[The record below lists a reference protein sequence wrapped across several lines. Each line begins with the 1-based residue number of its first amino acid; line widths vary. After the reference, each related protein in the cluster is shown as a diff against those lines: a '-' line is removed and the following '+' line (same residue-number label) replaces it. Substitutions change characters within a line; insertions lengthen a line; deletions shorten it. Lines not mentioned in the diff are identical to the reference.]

1 MIGFYNFRTPGLII
15 RDPELIKT
23 VMLTKFNNFN
33 KNTSSLDPHLDPL
46 LTNDPFFTSGLK
58 WKTNRAILMNALS
71 GSRLK
76 LIAIQLQTVCEKFS
90 SYIEE
95 QTSMSDGDFSVNIQ
109 QLMSRFTAELVAIA
123 AFGIDGKSFTNE
135 SETFALTVKSM
146 FPPVGVGEII
156 GINTIF
162 LPFLAKI
169 LRIRFMPKNVDN
181 YFRQIINC
189 VLQHRE
195 DTGEIAQDF
204 LQKVVDLCKNEND
217 NKVNKNAVTS
227 HAASFFLNGYETSSL
242 TLSFVT
248 YRIATDPIVQTKLR
262 KEIMDNFEKY
272 EGKLTYEFI
281 QEMKYMDQV
290 IKESMRLTP
299 TIPYLAKICTKE
311 FKLVGSDGLECT
323 VYPGTEI
330 IISTIGLH
338 RDPTFWENPDVF
350 DPERFSDDKRRN
362 YHKFIY
368 LPFGSGPKSCV
379 GMRIAIMQM
388 KAALATLLKNYSI
401 EVDEKTK
408 EPVGIHRLSGFTAT
422 PSNEIWLRIKS
433 IK

>member
-1 MIGFYNFRTPGLII
+1 MIGFYNFHVPGLII

-23 VMLTKFNNFN
+23 VMLTEFNNFD
-33 KNTSSLDPHLDPL
+33 KNTSSLDPHLEPL
-46 LTNDPFFTSGLK
+46 LTTNPFFTSGLE
-58 WKTNRAILMNALS
+58 WKTNRAILVNALS
-71 GSRLK
+71 GCRLK
-76 LIAIQLQTVCEKFS
+76 HIALQLQTVCDKFS
-90 SYIEE
+90 NYIEE
-95 QTSMSDGDFSVNIQ
+95 QTSMSDGNFSVNIK
-109 QLMSRFTAELVAIA
+109 QLMSCFTAEFVAIA

-135 SETFALTVKSM
+135 SETFAQTVKSM
-146 FPPVGVGEII
+146 FPPVGAGEII
-156 GINTIF
+156 GITTFF

-169 LRIRFMPKNVDN
+169 LRIRFMPKNIDN

-204 LQKVVDLCKNEND
+204 LQKVVELCKTGKDNEVNEN
-217 NKVNKNAVTS
+217 AVAS
-227 HAASFFLNGYETSSL
+227 HAASFFLDGYETSSV

-248 YRIATDPIVQTKLR
+248 YQLAAHPTVQAKLR
-262 KEIMDNFEKY
+262 EEIMNNFEKY
-272 EGKLTYEFI
+272 NGKLTYEFI

-299 TIPYLAKICTKE
+299 TIPYFAKICTTE
-311 FKLVGSDGLECT
+311 FKLVGYDGLECI
-323 VYPGTEI
+323 VHAGTEI

-379 GMRIAIMQM
+379 GMRIAMMQM
-388 KAALATLLKNYSI
+388 KAALATLLKSYSI
-401 EVDEKTK
+401 ELDPKTN
-408 EPVGIHRLSGFTAT
+408 EPVGIHRLSGLIAA
-422 PSNEIWLRIKS
+422 PNNELWLRIKS